1 MDKENFPLLVSTG
14 TPGIGKTRSLKE
26 IRQIIKEAA
35 EKDPRLGLTNHKI
48 IPLMTSFGN
57 GTPFSPVDEKLG
69 GAGSIFTRIF
79 YHYYLERRGVRF
91 STFQASL
98 RTGEKYFLVELL
110 SRIAQDEGEE
120 VLFLLQMDEIQTCLD
135 ASE

>member
-1 MDKENFPLLVSTG
+1 
-14 TPGIGKTRSLKE
+14 
-26 IRQIIKEAA
+26 
-35 EKDPRLGLTNHKI
+35 
-48 IPLMTSFGN
+48 MTSFGN

-79 YHYYLERRGVRF
+79 YHYYLERRGVNF

-110 SRIAQDEGEE
+110 SRIAQDEGGE
-120 VLFLLQMDEIQTCLD
+120 VLFLLQMDEIQTCLN
-135 ASE
+135 APE